1 MARAKKTN
9 RPAVTE
15 QVTGSF
21 PQLVSEAG
29 EKYMWPPDD
38 SVAAPVKQVM
48 GTPPIFTNRDKSKA
62 MNPE

>member
-1 MARAKKTN
+1 MARAEKTS

-21 PQLVSEAG
+21 PQLVSEVG
-29 EKYMWPPDD
+29 EKYMWPKVD
-38 SVAAPVKQVM
+38 SAAAPVNEVM